1 MLQSQLICKPRI
13 SLTQRPKIAYS
24 MVRDLFLAID
34 VGTGGIRSALVDHD
48 GKILKI
54 CHKEHEQIVPRY
66 GWSEQRPSDWWAGTV
81 ETINQVLAKVDDAPK
96 RVAAICACG
105 QMHGAVLVNSNG
117 LLTRETAPLWNDK
130 RTQPQVD
137 QLNKLI
143 QPNDALR
150 LTANLPS
157 PAWPASKLMWLMEN
171 DPEAV
176 TKAESLLMPKDWINL
191 KLTGE
196 CAQDYTEASLSF
208 LMDQSTRDWSDE
220 LIALTGIPGNLLSP
234 IRNPSEILGGLT
246 ATAANH
252 LGLSTGIP
260 VLVGAGDYPT
270 ALLGSGVC
278 GAGMGSDVTGTST
291 IMTLIHKNPVMHS
304 NVSNLLE
311 PSGSW
316 GSFTLLDAGGDAM
329 RWARRAFHENRRSY
343 GEVADAAIR
352 AQAGSNSLF
361 FLPYLNGERFSNA
374 PNSRAQFFGLTSGHG
389 LAELHR
395 SILEGVAFSVRLRLD
410 LLQGSAERPERFV
423 ASSGGAKSKL
433 WLEIKASMYSTPYV
447 VPKELEC
454 GVVGAA
460 ILMAHATGKFA
471 NLRSASR
478 HMVQLGDQINPNPE
492 WCDLY
497 DRMMPIY
504 SDLYHTSQQFYDRI
518 DRL

>member
-1 MLQSQLICKPRI
+1 ME
-13 SLTQRPKIAYS
+13 
-24 MVRDLFLAID
+24 RDLFLAID
-34 VGTGGIRSALVDHD
+34 VGTGGIRAALVTSD
-48 GKILKI
+48 GEILKI

-66 GWSEQRPSDWWAGTV
+66 GWSEQRPADWWAGTV
-81 ETINQVLAKVDDAPK
+81 ETINQVLAEVDGAAT

-105 QMHGAVLVNSNG
+105 QMHGAVLVDENG

-130 RTQPQVD
+130 RTQPQTD

-143 QPNDALR
+143 SSDDALR
-150 LTANLPS
+150 LTANLPA

-171 DPEAV
+171 DPESVAQ
-176 TKAESLLMPKDWINL
+176 AESLLMPKDWINL

-196 CAQDYTEASLSF
+196 RAQDYTEASLSF

-220 LIALTGIPGNLLSP
+220 LVALTGIPRRILPP
-234 IRNPSEILGGLT
+234 IRNPSDVLGGLT
-246 ATAANH
+246 ERAANR
-252 LGLSTGIP
+252 LGLSAGIP

-278 GAGMGSDVTGTST
+278 DAGMGSDVTGTST
-291 IMTLIHKNPVMHS
+291 IVTLIHDDPVLNPG
-304 NVSNLLE
+304 VSNLLE
-311 PSGSW
+311 PSGNW

-343 GEVADAAIR
+343 GEVADAATR
-352 AQAGSNSLF
+352 AQAGSKSLF
-361 FLPYLNGERFSNA
+361 FLPYLSGERFSDA

-395 SILEGVAFSVRLRLD
+395 STLEGVAFSVRLRMD
-410 LLQGSAERPERFV
+410 ALQGSAGRPERFV
-423 ASSGGAKSKL
+423 ASSGGAKSRL
-433 WLEIKASMYSTPYV
+433 WLEIKASMYDTPYL
-447 VPKELEC
+447 VPDELEC

-460 ILMAHATGKFA
+460 ILMAYATGIYA
-471 NLRSASR
+471 DLHAASR
-478 HMVQLGDQINPNPE
+478 HMVRLGEQIDPNPE
-492 WCDLY
+492 WRDLY

-504 SDLYHTSQQFYDRI
+504 SGLYHTSQQFYDRL

>member
-1 MLQSQLICKPRI
+1 
-13 SLTQRPKIAYS
+13 

-34 VGTGGIRSALVDHD
+34 VGTGGIRSALVDHN
-48 GKILKI
+48 GKILTI
-54 CHKEHEQIVPRY
+54 CHKEHEQIVLRY
-66 GWSEQRPSDWWAGTV
+66 GWSEQRPTDWWTGTV
-81 ETINQVLAKVDDAPK
+81 ETINQVLTKVDDAPA

-105 QMHGAVLVNSNG
+105 QMHGAVLVDSNG
-117 LLTRETAPLWNDK
+117 ILTRETVPLWNDK
-130 RTQPQVD
+130 RAQPQAD

-196 CAQDYTEASLSF
+196 YAQDYTEASLSF

-220 LIALTGIPGNLLSP
+220 LITLTGIPGNLLSP

-246 ATAANH
+246 AKAANH

-291 IMTLIHKNPVMHS
+291 IMTLIHHNPVMHP

-343 GEVADAAIR
+343 DEVDAA
-352 AQAGSNSLF
+352 AKQANAGSNSLF
-361 FLPYLNGERFSNA
+361 FLPYLNGERFSKA
-374 PNSRAQFFGLTSGHG
+374 PNSRAQFFGLTSRHG
-389 LAELHR
+389 IAELHR

-410 LLQGSAERPERFV
+410 LLQGSAGRPERFV
-423 ASSGGAKSKL
+423 ASSGGAKSSL
-433 WLEIKASMYSTPYV
+433 WLEIKASIYNTPYV
-447 VPKELEC
+447 VPEELEC

-460 ILMAHATGKFA
+460 ILMAHATGKFS
-471 NLRSASR
+471 NLRSASS
-478 HMVQLGDQINPNPE
+478 HMVRLGEQINPNPA
-492 WCDLY
+492 WCELY
-497 DRMMPIY
+497 DRMMPIF
-504 SDLYHTSQQFYDRI
+504 SDLYNVSQQFYDRI
-518 DRL
+518 DQL